1 MFVCEQ
7 CRIMQSKN
15 RDIFAA
21 ISQRRNTNRDD
32 VEPIVEIFAEPPCL
46 NFRNQIAAVLL
57 AVGATF
63 VIQIALSIIFTVK
76 EWYSAMKW
84 IPGQLTTNM
93 VITSNPLA
101 GQSVDSKSAAQY
113 FDHWWQAAIVLIVYA
128 AVLSVTGA
136 FLTTRRDVT

>member
-1 MFVCEQ
+1 MLNEPKVW
-7 CRIMQSKN
+7 QSLG
-15 RDIFAA
+15 IGIIAF
-21 ISQRRNTNRDD
+21 IIWMLLGFS
-32 VEPIVEIFAEPPCL
+32 VGMLI
-46 NFRNQIAAVLL
+46 RNQIAAVLL

-101 GQSVDSKSAAQY
+101 GQSVDPKSAAQY